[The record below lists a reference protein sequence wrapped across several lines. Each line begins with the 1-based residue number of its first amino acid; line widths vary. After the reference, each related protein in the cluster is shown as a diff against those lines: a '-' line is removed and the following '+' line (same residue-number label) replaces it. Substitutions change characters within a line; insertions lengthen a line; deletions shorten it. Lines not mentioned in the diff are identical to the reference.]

1 MNKLNTTGFAADI
14 ALELERM
21 HAAAG
26 QVRGLEDLELSW
38 VSGGGDTPWYD
49 NGTPPPTP

>member
-1 MNKLNTTGFAADI
+1 MSKLNTTGFAAEI

-21 HAAAG
+21 YAAAG

-38 VSGGGDTPWYD
+38 VSGGGDTPWWD
-49 NGTPPPTP
+49 GSTPPPTP